1 MQGSRVSSRYAKSLL
16 ALAKEQDQLEQ
27 AYTDMKLVA
36 ETCEQNKELILLL
49 KSPIVKADKKIK
61 IFEALFEDKIG
72 DLSNNFIRIIA
83 RKGREGLLYN
93 IAVEFQ
99 NQYKVE
105 KKIITATVTSAFG
118 LDEKLR
124 KKVLDVVKS
133 SADSEVELIEKQNK
147 EIIGG
152 IVLRVGDKQIDA
164 SIHRKLNE
172 LKKSLNEQY
181 VSDN

>member
-1 MQGSRVSSRYAKSLL
+1 M
-16 ALAKEQDQLEQ
+16 
-27 AYTDMKLVA
+27 
-36 ETCEQNKELILLL
+36 
-49 KSPIVKADKKIK
+49 
-61 IFEALFEDKIG
+61 
-72 DLSNNFIRIIA
+72 
-83 RKGREGLLYN
+83 
-93 IAVEFQ
+93 
-99 NQYKVE
+99 
-105 KKIITATVTSAFG
+105 
-118 LDEKLR
+118 
-124 KKVLDVVKS
+124 LDVVKS